1 MQNRNNRHNGP
12 QPMGVVAL
20 VFNQRR
26 IVNWAI
32 VAILSLLGVG
42 LATQVFSLGAEAVE
56 IPPAPAVS
64 QGTGDNANSLIFSIT
79 DRTHSTFHVY
89 DGAGTTFESCQ
100 KPAVP
105 ISGYYETLYIA
116 SPEVINAEDVKSNGA
131 EPILEDARESY
142 EYQVEKGDDST
153 NVCIRVTWGDNR
165 EDNSAGAYFYGPY
178 SFETG
183 NLVTTDDTSQEE
195 TPPET
200 VAETPPE
207 EPAPEPEPA
216 PAPAPEP
223 EAPSETDINEN
234 LGGGIGGQNREIID
248 QNQNNDQSEVTVVS
262 APITENDQVE
272 NERQIA
278 GDDSIKE
285 GEAIAQTG
293 VLDDKNTTW
302 SQTLGILILA
312 VAILGA
318 LRIMLVKK
326 LRKIH

>member
-1 MQNRNNRHNGP
+1 
-12 QPMGVVAL
+12 MGVVAL
-20 VFNQRR
+20 IFNQRR

-64 QGTGDNANSLIFSIT
+64 QGTEDNANSLVFSIT
-79 DRTHSTFHVY
+79 DRTHSSFHVY
-89 DGAGTTFESCQ
+89 DEAGTTFESCQ

-142 EYQVEKGDDST
+142 EYQVEKSDDST
-153 NVCIRVTWGDNR
+153 NVCIRVTWGDDR
-165 EDNSAGAYFYGPY
+165 EDNSASAYFYGPY

-183 NLVTTDDTSQEE
+183 NLVTTDDIPQEE

-200 VAETPPE
+200 VPETPPE
-207 EPAPEPEPA
+207 EPEPA

-223 EAPSETDINEN
+223 EPPSETETDINEN

-248 QNQNNDQSEVTVVS
+248 QNQNNDQSEITVVS
-262 APITENDQVE
+262 APIIENDQSE

-278 GDDSIKE
+278 GDDFIKE
-285 GEAIAQTG
+285 DEAIAQTG
-293 VLDDKNTTW
+293 VLDDNNTTW